1 MKKRFFCFVSL
12 ALFCVSLAF
21 SQVYIDASIY
31 EIASDSLESSPEVDS
46 IEREIFRTNNSI
58 NNVKM
63 MRGMKRVSI
72 DGRQIDPDEEV
83 IRLENQLKEL
93 NAKLAD
99 AKKTLKYEDYDLLGM
114 RVLERLEEIT
124 KASGKKIVLCK
135 TFDELEEINQE
146 YISFILEND
155 GYEKNIMI
163 DICGGEKKYEFKASY
178 DGNFSYDETKPE
190 YAKFV
195 DFCARSMECVVSFVE
210 DKKRYE
216 PKEQNPY
223 FVDAMGHKVQ
233 CVRGLDDYSFGLI
246 SFDDSGKSQ
255 NAILYDYAG
264 S

>member
-1 MKKRFFCFVSL
+1 MKKSFFCFVSL

-21 SQVYIDASIY
+21 SQVYIDASFY

-46 IEREIFRTNNSI
+46 IEREILRTNNSI

-99 AKKTLKYEDYDLLGM
+99 AKKTLKYNDYDLLGM

-135 TFDELEEINQE
+135 TFDEVEEINQE
-146 YISFILEND
+146 YISFILENE

-178 DGNFSYDETKPE
+178 DGNFSYD
-190 YAKFV
+190 
-195 DFCARSMECVVSFVE
+195 
-210 DKKRYE
+210 
-216 PKEQNPY
+216 
-223 FVDAMGHKVQ
+223 
-233 CVRGLDDYSFGLI
+233 
-246 SFDDSGKSQ
+246 
-255 NAILYDYAG
+255 
-264 S
+264 